1 MLSRGR
7 PTGSAAAAERAA
19 GEPVAGGRDGFGEAP
34 AAATTDVSMPPGA
47 SVQTT
52 DSVLRPVRSGNA
64 FEETVERLLSVI
76 KLGVFGHGERLP
88 AERDLAGR
96 LRVSRVTL
104 REAIRTLQQAGYVE
118 VRRGRSGGSY
128 VTYRPKK
135 PGKLRLRR
143 IAKDMGHDLAD
154 TLTYRRVLEAGAA
167 AALAER
173 GLTPQQ
179 RTYLGDRLRDV
190 ETASLDSY
198 RRNDTLLHLAFGELT
213 GSATLAAAIADTR
226 GRLND
231 LLNAIPMIESNLRH
245 AHEQHREIV
254 NAILAGD
261 PDRARRAVE
270 EHLDGTAALLRGFLA

>member
-7 PTGSAAAAERAA
+7 SGRSAAAAERAA
-19 GEPVAGGRDGFGEAP
+19 GEPVAGGGDEAGEAP
-34 AAATTDVSMPPGA
+34 AATTSVPPGA
-47 SVQTT
+47 SVETT
-52 DSVLRPVRSGNA
+52 DSVLRPVKSGNA

-88 AERDLAGR
+88 AERELAAR
-96 LRVSRVTL
+96 LGVSRVTL
-104 REAIRTLQQAGYVE
+104 REAIRTLQQAGYVA

-143 IAKDMGHDLAD
+143 IAKDMGRDLAD

-167 AALAER
+167 ATLAER
-173 GLTPQQ
+173 GLTLEQ
-179 RTYLGDRLRDV
+179 RAYLADRLQEV
-190 ETASLDSY
+190 ETASVDSY
-198 RRNDTLLHLAFGELT
+198 RRTDTLLHLAIGELT
-213 GSATLAAAIADTR
+213 GSHTLAAAIADTR

-245 AHEQHREIV
+245 AHEQHRAIV
-254 NAILAGD
+254 SAILAGD
-261 PDRARRAVE
+261 PARARRAVE

>member
-7 PTGSAAAAERAA
+7 SSDVAAAEEPTAAA
-19 GEPVAGGRDGFGEAP
+19 GDDPPSEV
-34 AAATTDVSMPPGA
+34 TVPPGS
-47 SVQTT
+47 SVPTT
-52 DSVLRPVRSGNA
+52 ESVLRPVRSGNA

-88 AERDLAGR
+88 AERDLAAR

-104 REAIRTLQQAGYVE
+104 REAIRTLQQAGYVD
-118 VRRGRSGGSY
+118 VRRGRSGGSF

-143 IAKDMGHDLAD
+143 IVKDMGRALAD

-167 AALAER
+167 ATLAER
-173 GLTPQQ
+173 GLTPEQ
-179 RTYLGDRLRDV
+179 RSYLADRLREV
-190 ETASLDSY
+190 ETATTDTF
-198 RRNDTLLHLAFGELT
+198 RRNDTLLHLAIGELT
-213 GSATLAAAIADTR
+213 GSHTLAAAIADTR

-231 LLNAIPMIESNLRH
+231 LLNAIPMIDSNLRH
-245 AHEQHREIV
+245 AHEQHRAIV

-261 PDRARRAVE
+261 PEAARRAVE

>member
-7 PTGSAAAAERAA
+7 SGRSAAAKRAA
-19 GEPVAGGRDGFGEAP
+19 GEPIAGGGDEAGEAP
-34 AAATTDVSMPPGA
+34 AAATAVPAGA
-47 SVQTT
+47 SIETT
-52 DSVLRPVRSGNA
+52 DSVLRPVKSGNA

-88 AERDLAGR
+88 AERELAAR
-96 LRVSRVTL
+96 LGVSRVTL
-104 REAIRTLQQAGYVE
+104 REAIRTLQQAGYVA

-143 IAKDMGHDLAD
+143 IAKDMGRDLAD

-167 AALAER
+167 ATLAER
-173 GLTPQQ
+173 GLTAEQ
-179 RTYLGDRLRDV
+179 RGYLSDRLRDV
-190 ETASLDSY
+190 ETASMDSY
-198 RRNDTLLHLAFGELT
+198 RRTDTLLHLAIGELT
-213 GSATLAAAIADTR
+213 GSHTLAAAIADSR

-245 AHEQHREIV
+245 AHEQHRAIV
-254 NAILAGD
+254 SAILAGD
-261 PDRARRAVE
+261 PARARRAVE

>member
-7 PTGSAAAAERAA
+7 PARSAAAAERAA
-19 GEPVAGGRDGFGEAP
+19 AAPTTGGGDAAGKAP
-34 AAATTDVSMPPGA
+34 AAATTVPPGA
-47 SVQTT
+47 SVETT
-52 DSVLRPVRSGNA
+52 DSVLRPVKSGNA

-76 KLGVFGHGERLP
+76 KLGVYGHGERLP
-88 AERDLAGR
+88 AERELAAR
-96 LRVSRVTL
+96 LGVSRVTL

-118 VRRGRSGGSY
+118 VRRGRSGGSF

-135 PGKLRLRR
+135 PGRLRLRR

-173 GLTPQQ
+173 GLSPEQ
-179 RTYLGDRLRDV
+179 RAYLADRLREV
-190 ETASLDSY
+190 ETAGADSF
-198 RRNDTLLHLAFGELT
+198 RRTDTLLHLAIGELT
-213 GSATLAAAIADTR
+213 GSHTLAAAIADTR

-245 AHEQHREIV
+245 AQEQHRAII
-254 NAILAGD
+254 NAILSGD
-261 PDRARRAVE
+261 PVRARRAVE

>member
-1 MLSRGR
+1 MLSRGHETKAV
-7 PTGSAAAAERAA
+7 PAEQGSSAKEPGPAE
-19 GEPVAGGRDGFGEAP
+19 EPAP
-34 AAATTDVSMPPGA
+34 SDDADPPGVSVPAGA
-47 SVQTT
+47 SVAMT

-64 FEETVERLLSVI
+64 FEETVERLLSII
-76 KLGVFGHGERLP
+76 KLGVYGHGERLP
-88 AERDLAGR
+88 AERELATR

-104 REAIRTLQQAGYVE
+104 REAIRTLQQAGYVD

-143 IAKDMGHDLAD
+143 IAKDMGRDLAD

-167 AALAER
+167 ATLAER
-173 GLTPQQ
+173 GLTAEQ
-179 RTYLGDRLRDV
+179 RSYLTERLHEV
-190 ETASLDSY
+190 ENASQDAY
-198 RRNDTLLHLAFGELT
+198 RRTDTLLHLALGELT
-213 GSATLAAAIADTR
+213 GSPTLAAAIADTR

-245 AHEQHREIV
+245 AHEQHRAIID
-254 NAILAGD
+254 AILAGD
-261 PDRARRAVE
+261 PEAARRAVE